1 MIRML
6 AFFESSDHN
15 YQYIILIYLM
25 NNYFLSYTIYVHS
38 RMVEDQQFCWKL
50 LISLEKCPPLYVV
63 QVELKFIKLILLN
76 CKNDSGARGFWAI
89 RRCL

>member
-25 NNYFLSYTIYVHS
+25 NNYFLSYTIYIFRWNV
-38 RMVEDQQFCWKL
+38 
-50 LISLEKCPPLYVV
+50 
-63 QVELKFIKLILLN
+63 LILLEWN
-76 CKNDSGARGFWAI
+76 VVLLQNLIINNLK
-89 RRCL
+89 CLTLVNFVTQRKVSFIYT